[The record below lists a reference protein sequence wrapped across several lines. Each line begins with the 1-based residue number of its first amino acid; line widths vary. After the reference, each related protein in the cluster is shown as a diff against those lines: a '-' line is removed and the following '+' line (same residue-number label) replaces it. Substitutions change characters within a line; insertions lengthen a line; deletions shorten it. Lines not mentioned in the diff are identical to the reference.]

1 MVIRDF
7 WDNIKHM
14 NIHIIDVP
22 EGGEREKGQ
31 RNYLNRAENF
41 PNLGVKKTDVQ
52 DQGAQRV
59 TTRSTQ
65 TDLYQDAL

>member
-1 MVIRDF
+1 MEITQAEQKKKKRKNFKKEKKYFKKESLRDI

-31 RNYLNRAENF
+31 RNYL
-41 PNLGVKKTDVQ
+41 KQ
-52 DQGAQRV
+52 
-59 TTRSTQ
+59 
-65 TDLYQDAL
+65 